1 MILLML
7 SPFGKPLVYMEALLY
22 IWEFC
27 LHKRRGGFKNEMA
40 TINVFT
46 LFHYVEFSTNFEFKN
61 MLKIFY
67 IH

>member
-1 MILLML
+1 
-7 SPFGKPLVYMEALLY
+7 MEALLY